1 MRPHARNLIIAP
13 STFFILLCLCA
24 EPLTAQIKSVNEQTA
39 IGNKPKRVEWFRNLG
54 FGIFIHWSV
63 DSQLGCVIS
72 HSLVGADE
80 DYCRRFFEELPK
92 TFNPKQFDADD
103 WADLAKISGCKY
115 VVFTTKH
122 HSGFCMFDTATTPF
136 CITNTPFKRDVTAE
150 LFTALRKRGIA
161 VGVYFSPDD
170 FWMLHKQGINITRKG
185 KGSSPLENP
194 ELMKH
199 NLAQTRELFTNYGP
213 IDIFF
218 IDGVAQGIRDLAWKL
233 QPNVVITRGAIL
245 TPEQYV
251 PGKTI
256 KAPWESCMTM
266 GTQWQYKPTNEN
278 YKSGGELIRRIVETR
293 AKGGNFLLNIGPR
306 PNGLIPREQN
316 DRMRELGLWN
326 FINHNAVFGVEPW
339 ITNREDNIW
348 FTKKRGENTV
358 YAIVTNPQWPIGKR
372 RKFILRSVKA
382 GPKTTVRVLGHNN
395 RNLEYSPK
403 TDASTKWKQTAAG
416 LEIDAMRAQRIYND
430 RKWPNAVVL
439 KITDASPIEITENN
453 KPSDAKAKK

>member
-1 MRPHARNLIIAP
+1 MHAHSRPALLLPTIIA
-13 STFFILLCLCA
+13 TLLLLLYDKPV
-24 EPLTAQIKSVNEQTA
+24 EAQIKSVNEQTA
-39 IGNKPKRVEWFRNLG
+39 TGNKPERVEWFRNLG
-54 FGIFIHWSV
+54 FGLFIHWSV

-92 TFNPKQFDADD
+92 TFNPKEFNAED

-150 LFTALRKRGIA
+150 LFAALRKRGIA

-170 FWMLHKQGINITRKG
+170 FWILHQQGIPITRRG

-199 NLAQTRELFTNYGP
+199 NLTQIRELFTNYGP
-213 IDIFF
+213 IDILF
-218 IDGVAQGIRDLAWKL
+218 IDGVANGIRDLAWEL
-233 QPNVVITRGAIL
+233 QPNVVITRGAML
-245 TPEQYV
+245 TPEQEV
-251 PGKTI
+251 PGKAL

-266 GTQWQYKPTNEN
+266 GTQWQYKPTNER
-278 YKSGGELIRRIVETR
+278 YKSGSEAIRLIVETR
-293 AKGGNFLLNIGPR
+293 AKGGNLLLNIGPR

-316 DRMRELGLWN
+316 DRLREIGLWN
-326 FINHNAVFGVEPW
+326 FINHDAVFGVEPW
-339 ITNREDNIW
+339 TTTHEDHIW

-358 YAIVTNPQWPIGKR
+358 YAIVTKPNWPFGKR
-372 RKFILRSVKA
+372 RTFTLRSVKST
-382 GPKTTVRVLGHNN
+382 PQTTVRVLGHNN
-395 RNLEYSPK
+395 RNLEYSPT
-403 TDASTKWKQTAAG
+403 TDASAKLKQTDAG

-430 RKWPNAVVL
+430 RAWPNAVVL
-439 KITDASPIEITENN
+439 KITNVQPV
-453 KPSDAKAKK
+453 KSDADSE